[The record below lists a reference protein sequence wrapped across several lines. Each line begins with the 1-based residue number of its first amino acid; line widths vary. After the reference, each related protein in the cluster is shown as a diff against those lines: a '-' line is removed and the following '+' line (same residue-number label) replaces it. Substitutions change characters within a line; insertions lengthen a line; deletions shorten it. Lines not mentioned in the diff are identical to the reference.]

1 MKLNK
6 GKMNTVFVSDYTAE
20 IMKRKDYQS
29 PQTET
34 QAASNQ
40 ALSPLQH
47 SQIWNEIGDMSRS
60 QEQRQTQPLLGA
72 NLMLQHLFAMQQNEI
87 PNYQGDL
94 PTSLLSCER
103 ALAKY
108 MSECLQDCPSHK
120 CDISYISTLLRDY
133 KVVLPV
139 RGQSPSVSLGKV
151 HLILQDNYKGSSLC
165 SLFDL
170 LLGCTNLAQPKVVII
185 Y

>member
-1 MKLNK
+1 
-6 GKMNTVFVSDYTAE
+6 
-20 IMKRKDYQS
+20 MKRKDCQT

-34 QAASNQ
+34 QKVS
-40 ALSPLQH
+40 SRPSVPPQH
-47 SQIWNEIGDMSRS
+47 LQIWNEIGDMTQN
-60 QEQRQTQPLLGA
+60 QEQHQPQSLLGA
-72 NLMLQHLFAMQQNEI
+72 NLMLRHLFAMQQNEI

-103 ALAKY
+103 AVAKY

-120 CDISYISTLLRDY
+120 RDISYISTLLRDY

-170 LLGCTNLAQPKVVII
+170 LLGCTNLAQPKVIII